1 MICRVSNSQV
11 RSILAFS
18 RAGSVPVC
26 AFFPVPGTS
35 THNFPFPLKRH
46 VKWNLEERRV
56 NCALRALRVWLGM
69 GARMHGVGARVG
81 LGVSYTCLH
90 GYGRARVCRHMGTI
104 QSVPTPE
111 AFSNNEWGVQVSVV
125 INLICSVKTSQIHFL
140 CHKFLCSHVH
150 WGLQRINGC
159 ANVCSEVCK

>member
-1 MICRVSNSQV
+1 MELGLELVWV
-11 RSILAFS
+11 FHT
-18 RAGSVPVC
+18 PVC
-26 AFFPVPGTS
+26 MA
-35 THNFPFPLKRH
+35 N
-46 VKWNLEERRV
+46 
-56 NCALRALRVWLGM
+56 
-69 GARMHGVGARVG
+69 
-81 LGVSYTCLH
+81 
-90 GYGRARVCRHMGTI
+90 GRARVCRHMGTI

-140 CHKFLCSHVH
+140 CHKFPCSLVH